1 MVLVQVSCA
10 VSRRQSLVA
19 AHFFVLQS
27 GSTAQGSLTPHLVLH
42 SVRPPHRGF
51 GVEPDS
57 WDAAAVVAAAVG
69 RRWR

>member
-10 VSRRQSLVA
+10 VSTRQSLVA

-42 SVRPPHRGF
+42 SVPPQSTPVSRP
-51 GVEPDS
+51 S
-57 WDAAAVVAAAVG
+57 VAPLA
-69 RRWR
+69 

>member
-27 GSTAQGSLTPHLVLH
+27 GSTAQGSLTPHLEANLVLH
-42 SVRPPHRGF
+42 SVPPQSTPVSRP
-51 GVEPDS
+51 S
-57 WDAAAVVAAAVG
+57 VAPLA
-69 RRWR
+69 